1 MIVALLGLAAIWPAA
16 AMASPLLGGYG
27 GPGQGSQAILGSAL
41 FNGGGPGG
49 GSGAAPSAAT
59 SGGAPLAAPSGA
71 SGSTR
76 AAAPAGS
83 RARHRSASP
92 GRTSRQAPAAANVAE
107 AYAALER
114 GASRPSA
121 FLGLSG
127 DDLLYILLGLAALA
141 FTGMATSRIA
151 RGGGPGEPAG

>member
-1 MIVALLGLAAIWPAA
+1 VA
-16 AMASPLLGGYG
+16 MS
-27 GPGQGSQAILGSAL
+27 
-41 FNGGGPGG
+41 G
-49 GSGAAPSAAT
+49 GSPFV
-59 SGGAPLAAPSGA
+59 APSGE